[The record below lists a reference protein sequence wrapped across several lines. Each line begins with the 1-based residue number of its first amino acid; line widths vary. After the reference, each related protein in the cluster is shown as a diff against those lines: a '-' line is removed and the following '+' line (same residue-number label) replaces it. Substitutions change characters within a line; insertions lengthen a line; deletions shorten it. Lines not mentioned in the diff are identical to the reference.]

1 MMKQI
6 GLSEQEAKQFF
17 PLYEEMEGKKWTV
30 DREARTFARKIV
42 RSETAVSDVEYEKA
56 AEVLLE
62 KDEKLAKID
71 RVYYDKFKTFLS
83 NEKLFKFKN
92 AQMKFP
98 RAMMKWH
105 GGIMKKGRSFFDLLP
120 FFLFM
125 VQISSPKNRLYEGY
139 TIRYSIRVLSIRFG
153 FRARHLFYRSIL

>member
-1 MMKQI
+1 MKKIILLLSAVLLWALPVSVSAQNKNNDKAKQQRKEQFDRFCKFRRDFMMKQI

-30 DREARTFARKIV
+30 DREARTF
-42 RSETAVSDVEYEKA
+42 
-56 AEVLLE
+56 
-62 KDEKLAKID
+62 
-71 RVYYDKFKTFLS
+71 LS

-105 GGIMKKGRSFFDLLP
+105 GGKHHH
-120 FFLFM
+120 
-125 VQISSPKNRLYEGY
+125 E
-139 TIRYSIRVLSIRFG
+139 
-153 FRARHLFYRSIL
+153 

>member
-1 MMKQI
+1 MKKIILLLSAVLLWALPVSVSAQNKNNDKAKQQRKEQFDRFCKFRRDFMMKQI

-17 PLYEEMEGKKWTV
+17 PLYEELEWKKLTV

-71 RVYYDKFKTFLS
+71 REYYDKFKTFLS

-105 GGIMKKGRSFFDLLP
+105 GGKHHH
-120 FFLFM
+120 
-125 VQISSPKNRLYEGY
+125 E
-139 TIRYSIRVLSIRFG
+139 
-153 FRARHLFYRSIL
+153 

>member
-1 MMKQI
+1 MKKIILLLSAVLLWALPVSVSAQNKNNDKAKQQRKEQFDRFCKFRRDFMMKQI

-71 RVYYDKFKTFLS
+71 RDYQIKFIPFHRM
-83 NEKLFKFKN
+83 KN
-92 AQMKFP
+92 YLNSKM
-98 RAMMKWH
+98 
-105 GGIMKKGRSFFDLLP
+105 
-120 FFLFM
+120 
-125 VQISSPKNRLYEGY
+125 PK
-139 TIRYSIRVLSIRFG
+139 
-153 FRARHLFYRSIL
+153 

>member
-56 AEVLLE
+56 A
-62 KDEKLAKID
+62 
-71 RVYYDKFKTFLS
+71 
-83 NEKLFKFKN
+83 
-92 AQMKFP
+92 
-98 RAMMKWH
+98 
-105 GGIMKKGRSFFDLLP
+105 
-120 FFLFM
+120 
-125 VQISSPKNRLYEGY
+125 
-139 TIRYSIRVLSIRFG
+139 
-153 FRARHLFYRSIL
+153 

>member
-1 MMKQI
+1 MKKIILLLSAVLLWALPVSVSAQNKNNDKAKQQRKEQFDRFCKFRRDFMMKQI

-42 RSETAVSDVEYEKA
+42 RSETAVSDVEYRE
-56 AEVLLE
+56 
-62 KDEKLAKID
+62 
-71 RVYYDKFKTFLS
+71 YYDKFKTFLS

-105 GGIMKKGRSFFDLLP
+105 GGKHHH
-120 FFLFM
+120 
-125 VQISSPKNRLYEGY
+125 E
-139 TIRYSIRVLSIRFG
+139 
-153 FRARHLFYRSIL
+153 